1 MYAVFLDRGK
11 QYKVKTGEEVLV
23 DVVGKAPGE
32 ALAFESVLLLGETGG
47 PAVVGTPTVQGA
59 RVEAK
64 VLGVVKGRKTLS
76 FVLRKRKNSRRIRGH
91 RQQFTRVKILKIAS
105 PAAAKA

>member
-11 QYKVKTGEEVLV
+11 QYKVKAGEEVLV
-23 DVVGKAPGE
+23 DLVEKAPGE
-32 ALAFESVLLLGETGG
+32 VLAFESVLLLSETGR

-64 VLGVVKGRKTLS
+64 VLGAVKGRKTLS
-76 FVLRKRKNSRRIRGH
+76 FQLRKRKNSRRIRGH
-91 RQQFTRVKILKIAS
+91 RQQFTRVRIVKIAP